1 MSPSESGRTHPRE
14 KEVFLKALEIRDRVA
29 RDKFIAS
36 VSGNDEVLRK
46 RVERL
51 FEKGSE
57 EDEFLS
63 NPELRGMIGVIE
75 PRFLD
80 SEKPAF
86 DATTMAAQAWEPN
99 CVEPKKSWSIPPTSV
114 GRYQIHKLIGEGSF
128 GSVYKGFDPNLNR

>member
-51 FEKGSE
+51 
-57 EDEFLS
+57 
-63 NPELRGMIGVIE
+63 LRKVLKRMSFFQI
-75 PRFLD
+75 R
-80 SEKPAF
+80 
-86 DATTMAAQAWEPN
+86 N
-99 CVEPKKSWSIPPTSV
+99 CAE
-114 GRYQIHKLIGEGSF
+114 
-128 GSVYKGFDPNLNR
+128 